1 MYGRM
6 DLSHF
11 DTSRSEALSLDR
23 RNFVGGSP
31 FLFAAVLERFLAL
44 YCAINSF
51 SEFVLETVQDGGVV
65 HRWKPRAGE
74 QPIL

>member
-23 RNFVGGSP
+23 RNFV
-31 FLFAAVLERFLAL
+31 RLAL
-44 YCAINSF
+44 GTGAGLVIGRATTWRAIFGPGLHCPAVRDYVS
-51 SEFVLETVQDGGVV
+51 
-65 HRWKPRAGE
+65 A
-74 QPIL
+74 